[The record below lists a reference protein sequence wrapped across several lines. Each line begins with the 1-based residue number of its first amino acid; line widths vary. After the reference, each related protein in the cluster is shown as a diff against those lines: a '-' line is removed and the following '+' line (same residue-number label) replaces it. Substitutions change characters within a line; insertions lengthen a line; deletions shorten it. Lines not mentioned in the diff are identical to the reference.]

1 MTSEL
6 WNEFLNKSPTFNEKL
21 DVTLELTI
29 DGKVIKV
36 WGANV
41 KNLELELLSHGFSGC
56 LDFWVNDDVDMD
68 GDSEDLLKEPFLTN
82 KLVEVKLEI
91 FVLRPDRNDVERDPD
106 PLRLRG
112 FVIEKY
118 LYEQANRRG
127 NKSPIVARR
136 YGIRFCDAARFYWA
150 QHFPCELYTKKSMKD
165 VLDAHKGEK
174 ISLIYNSTVLSAQKP
189 LIYIGLERDR
199 VTPASF
205 YDFFIWYIETHN
217 LVFHYDYTENKYTIE
232 DAKPETGEPVVMDF
246 EDAFHFLQRL
256 PDVPRWKPRILNSY
270 TESPATQPVNNEL
283 VAAPLSQDFLVRT
296 SLSGQVDARVTL
308 ETARLLMPSPEVHL
322 LCDRYPAR
330 MILPWDLIDLTK
342 DKQWELA
349 AIAVPA
355 VAMKK
360 KCRCFRVYLIARGH
374 DQGQGRREIGSLS
387 EFALQ
392 LQFEFEPID
401 DKLVRLPPFV
411 IPTYPSV
418 VEGKIVSTIGTDDE
432 ETYDIETDANTNLD
446 SYKVKVP
453 LWADQIVQA
462 PFEPLR
468 MSGHFYFP
476 AYKNERVL
484 LALDLYTAR
493 IVGFLDWRV
502 EGRLPKEGQG
512 NHLLTGKKPL
522 SSTSISHVYVD
533 EKPVFTIIRKHEKDH
548 QTIQAKEGYLL
559 IEVKEEK

>member
-165 VLDAHKGEK
+165 VLEAHKGEK
-174 ISLIYNSTVLSAQKP
+174 ISLIHNSTVLSAQKP

-418 VEGKIVSTIGTDDE
+418 VEGKIVSTIGADDE

>member
-1 MTSEL
+1 
-6 WNEFLNKSPTFNEKL
+6 
-21 DVTLELTI
+21 
-29 DGKVIKV
+29 
-36 WGANV
+36 
-41 KNLELELLSHGFSGC
+41 
-56 LDFWVNDDVDMD
+56 
-68 GDSEDLLKEPFLTN
+68 
-82 KLVEVKLEI
+82 
-91 FVLRPDRNDVERDPD
+91 
-106 PLRLRG
+106 
-112 FVIEKY
+112 
-118 LYEQANRRG
+118 
-127 NKSPIVARR
+127 
-136 YGIRFCDAARFYWA
+136 
-150 QHFPCELYTKKSMKD
+150 
-165 VLDAHKGEK
+165 
-174 ISLIYNSTVLSAQKP
+174 
-189 LIYIGLERDR
+189 
-199 VTPASF
+199 
-205 YDFFIWYIETHN
+205 
-217 LVFHYDYTENKYTIE
+217 VFHYDYTENKYTIE

-283 VAAPLSQDFLVRT
+283 VAAPLSQDFLLRT

-411 IPTYPSV
+411 IPTYPNV
-418 VEGKIVSTIGTDDE
+418 VEGKIVSTIGADDE

>member
-165 VLDAHKGEK
+165 VLEAHKGEK

-322 LCDRYPAR
+322 LCERYPAR

-418 VEGKIVSTIGTDDE
+418 VEGKIVSTIGADDE

>member
-29 DGKVIKV
+29 DGKVIKI

-150 QHFPCELYTKKSMKD
+150 QHFPCELYTKKSMQN

-199 VTPASF
+199 VNPASF

-283 VAAPLSQDFLVRT
+283 VAAPLSQDFLLRT

-418 VEGKIVSTIGTDDE
+418 VEGKIVSTICADDE

>member
-165 VLDAHKGEK
+165 VLEAHKGEK

-418 VEGKIVSTIGTDDE
+418 VEGKIVSTIGADDE